1 MAQAKRRGSVRTIL
15 LLLVLLFVLPTP
27 LLSCSSSEGDEPPSP
42 EPAVESVEQG
52 KLSLLVSADD
62 EATADGPLSVDV
74 TGTPDDGEKI
84 SATITVSPGEPL
96 DLNYGPGSYTFVI
109 AGRTVEETVY
119 AEAESTVEFD
129 GTHDQTVSLNV
140 QVDDEA
146 TKALAD
152 QRAAEEAAR
161 AQAEA
166 EAQARAQAEAEAQ
179 ARAQAEA
186 ERQRAEAAAPSQTN
200 ERTVYITRTG
210 EKYHESWCSS
220 LRKSKIPISLSEAE
234 AQGYEPC
241 KNCH

>member
-27 LLSCSSSEGDEPPSP
+27 LLSCGSSEGDEPPSP

-52 KLSLLVSADD
+52 KLSLLVSVDD
-62 EATADGPLSVDV
+62 EAAADGPLSVDV

-96 DLNYGPGSYTFVI
+96 DLNYGPGSYTFVM

-119 AEAESTVEFD
+119 AQAESTVEFD
-129 GTHDQTVSLNV
+129 GTHDQTVSLDV

-166 EAQARAQAEAEAQ
+166 EAQARAQAE
-179 ARAQAEA
+179 
-186 ERQRAEAAAPSQTN
+186 APSQTN

>member
-1 MAQAKRRGSVRTIL
+1 MT
-15 LLLVLLFVLPTP
+15 
-27 LLSCSSSEGDEPPSP
+27 
-42 EPAVESVEQG
+42 SVEQG

-62 EATADGPLSVDV
+62 EVAANGPFSVDV

-84 SATITVSPGEPL
+84 NATITVSPGEPL

-119 AEAESTVEFD
+119 AQAESTVEFD
-129 GTHDQTVSLNV
+129 GAHDQTVSLVV

-152 QRAAEEAAR
+152 QRAAEEATR